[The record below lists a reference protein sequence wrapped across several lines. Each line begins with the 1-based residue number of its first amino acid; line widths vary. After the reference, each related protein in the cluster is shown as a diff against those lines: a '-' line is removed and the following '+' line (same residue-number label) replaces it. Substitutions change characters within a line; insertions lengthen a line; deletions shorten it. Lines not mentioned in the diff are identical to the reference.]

1 MHNPGQ
7 AGIATTTET
16 GHLRLNL
23 SMIFVPEDKLL
34 QMGLWLQLP
43 RCRTAH
49 KVVAQQNSLLVVRAD
64 SKGHKQLCCW

>member
-1 MHNPGQ
+1 
-7 AGIATTTET
+7 
-16 GHLRLNL
+16 
-23 SMIFVPEDKLL
+23 MIFAPEDKLL